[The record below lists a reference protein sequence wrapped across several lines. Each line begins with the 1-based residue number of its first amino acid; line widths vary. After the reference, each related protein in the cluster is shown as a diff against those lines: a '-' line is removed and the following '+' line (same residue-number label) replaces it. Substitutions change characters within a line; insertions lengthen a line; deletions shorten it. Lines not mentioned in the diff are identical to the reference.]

1 MRRASVNRSPEVT
14 ALNVRTTFAL
24 GACAAQTLFVKPG
37 LVADLHIVAVGIEHI
52 GSVIAGIEL
61 RPQPW
66 RAIILAAIGKRC
78 FEGLVHRRLVLRGE
92 RDVKLGACGL

>member
-1 MRRASVNRSPEVT
+1 MFDAARGVARRSGEPMGRAPVSRSPEVT
-14 ALNVRTTFAL
+14 ELNVRTTLAL

-61 RPQPW
+61 RPQS
-66 RAIILAAIGKRC
+66 
-78 FEGLVHRRLVLRGE
+78 
-92 RDVKLGACGL
+92 

>member
-1 MRRASVNRSPEVT
+1 MS
-14 ALNVRTTFAL
+14 ALRL

-52 GSVIAGIEL
+52 GCVIAGIEL
-61 RPQPW
+61 RPQPG

-78 FEGLVHRRLVLRGE
+78 LVGLVYRRLVLRGE
-92 RDVKLGACGL
+92 RDVKLGAGGL

>member
-1 MRRASVNRSPEVT
+1 MGRAPVSRSPEVT
-14 ALNVRTTFAL
+14 ELNVRTTLAL

-61 RPQPW
+61 RPQS
-66 RAIILAAIGKRC
+66 
-78 FEGLVHRRLVLRGE
+78 
-92 RDVKLGACGL
+92 